1 MIKIDKL
8 RRHYGA
14 IKAVDDISFEIN
26 DKEILGFLGPN
37 GAGKT
42 TTLRMLVGYLQPS
55 SGTIELDG
63 KSIFA
68 SPIAISRQIGYLP
81 EQNPLYDDMTVVEA
95 LEYLAALRGLK
106 QKYFAERRDFV
117 VQSCGLKEVLNQ
129 RIGTL
134 SKGYRQRVGLAQAI
148 LHDPR
153 ILILDEPT
161 SGLDPNQ
168 IMEIR
173 DLIRNLG
180 REKMVI
186 LSSHIMQEVQALCDR
201 IVIINKGKIIVDDR
215 KENLANYLEK
225 SAQLYLEVEGEN
237 LDFTAFG
244 ETHPDLDIKFS
255 QIDSTHG
262 KLSLNL
268 PSDSDPRPEIARY
281 ISEHGW
287 LILEMHAQKQSL
299 EEIFHELTE
308 NREQTVE
315 LQAIKPEPE
324 TEEEA

>member
-1 MIKIDKL
+1 MIKINKL
-8 RRHYGA
+8 SRHFGA
-14 IKAVDDISFEIN
+14 IKAVDEISFEIQ
-26 DKEILGFLGPN
+26 DKEIMGFLGPN

-42 TTLRMLVGYLQPS
+42 TTLRMLVGFLQPS

-68 SPIAISRQIGYLP
+68 DPIAVSRQIGYLP

-95 LEYLAALRGLK
+95 LEYLADLRGLK
-106 QKYFAERRDFV
+106 ADYFKERRDYV
-117 VQSCGLKEVLNQ
+117 LQNCGLKEVRNQ

-134 SKGYRQRVGLAQAI
+134 SKGYRQRTGLAQAI

-173 DLIRNLG
+173 DLVRTLG

-201 IVIINKGKIIVDDR
+201 VVIISRGKIIVDDR
-215 KENLANYLEK
+215 KDNLINYLEK
-225 SAQLYLEVEGEN
+225 SAQLDIEVEGDN
-237 LDFTAFG
+237 LDFIDFADS
-244 ETHPDLDIKFS
+244 HPELEVKVIP
-255 QIDSTHG
+255 IDDRHC
-262 KLSLNL
+262 KLSLSI
-268 PSDSDPRPEIARY
+268 PSEGDPRQEIARF
-281 ISEHGW
+281 ISEKGW
-287 LILEMHAQKQSL
+287 LILEMHTQKQSL
-299 EEIFHELTE
+299 EEIFHQLTE
-308 NREQTVE
+308 THAEDT
-315 LQAIKPEPE
+315 A
-324 TEEEA
+324 TEEEKQEPEIEELS